1 MIDLDKVYFK
11 SKVEGKLS
19 SQNLI
24 DLKNMLHDIEHSRKK
39 LQENVY
45 ITNRNIKNTESNL
58 AWVNWFPVKFF
69 FKRSISSKKSALLT
83 LREKSAELDSEIKKH
98 QLGLEIQISDKLENI
113 FGSLSYQFNN
123 LISIDK
129 AWDVTTSRRTDRV
142 VERTA
147 ADNVIERKEVR
158 LKLSDSSK
166 ILCDYQ
172 ALNFG
177 NANGDDLHIYPQFIF
192 MESSNDI
199 ALIDIQHV
207 TIDFSYVNFIESEKV
222 PFYSKIVDHAWAK
235 SNKDGSRDKRFA
247 DNYQIPI
254 VRYGELHLKSKS
266 GLNEVYMF
274 SKPES
279 AREFKSLFD
288 EYKTALIKDGV

>member
-1 MIDLDKVYFK
+1 MIDLDKVYFN
-11 SKVEGKLS
+11 SKAVGKLS

-24 DLKNMLHDIEHSRKK
+24 ELKDILHNIDKEKSK
-39 LQENVY
+39 LQESFFD
-45 ITNRNIKNTESNL
+45 ITRKIESIESSL
-58 AWVNWFPVKFF
+58 VWIDWFPARLF
-69 FKRSISSKKSALLT
+69 FKRNMSSKKEALFT
-83 LREKSAELDSEIKKH
+83 LREKSKKLDCEIKNH
-98 QLGLEIQISDKLENI
+98 QLRLEIKISDKLESI
-113 FGSLSYQFNN
+113 FGSLGYQFNN
-123 LISIDK
+123 LASIDK

-158 LKLSDSSK
+158 LTLSDSSK

-177 NANGDDLHIYPQFIF
+177 NANGDDLHIYPQFIL
-192 MESSNDI
+192 MESSHDI

-207 TIDFSYVNFIESEKV
+207 TIDFSFVNFIESEKV
-222 PFYSKIVDHAWAK
+222 PLDSNIVDYAWEK
-235 SNKDGSRDKRFA
+235 SNKDGSRDKRFT

-279 AREFKSLFD
+279 AMTFKKLFD
-288 EYKTALIKDGV
+288 EYKSALMKDDV

>member
-11 SKVEGKLS
+11 SKAVGKLS
-19 SQNLI
+19 SQSLI
-24 DLKNMLHDIEHSRKK
+24 DLKSMLHNIDKEKSK
-39 LQENVY
+39 LQENFFY
-45 ITNRNIKNTESNL
+45 INRNIEDIESNL
-58 AWVNWFPVKFF
+58 AWINWFPVKIF
-69 FKRSISSKKSALLT
+69 FKRNISSKKEALFT
-83 LREKSAELDSEIKKH
+83 LREKSTKLDSEIKKH
-98 QLGLEIQISDKLENI
+98 QLGLEIQISDKLESI

-123 LISIDK
+123 LTSIDK

-158 LKLSDSSK
+158 LTLSDSSK

-177 NANGDDLHIYPQFIF
+177 NANGDDLHIYPQFLF
-192 MESSNDI
+192 MESSYDI

-222 PFYSKIVDHAWAK
+222 PLDSNIVDYAWAK
-235 SNKDGSRDKRFA
+235 SNKDGSRDKRFT

-254 VRYGELHLKSKS
+254 VRYGELHLKSKT

-279 AREFKSLFD
+279 AMAFKNLFD
-288 EYKTALIKDGV
+288 EYKSALMKDGV

>member
-11 SKVEGKLS
+11 SKVVGKLS

-24 DLKNMLHDIEHSRKK
+24 DLKNMLHDIEHSRRK
-39 LQENVY
+39 LQDNVH
-45 ITNRNIKNTESNL
+45 ITNENIKDTESNL
-58 AWVNWFPVKFF
+58 AWINWFPAKLF

-113 FGSLSYQFNN
+113 FGSLSYQFNK

-147 ADNVIERKEVR
+147 ANNVIERKEVR
-158 LKLSDSSK
+158 LKLSDSPK

-222 PFYSKIVDHAWAK
+222 PFDSKIVDHAWAK
-235 SNKDGSRDKRFA
+235 SNKDGSRDKRFT

-274 SKPES
+274 SQPES
-279 AREFKSLFD
+279 AREFKNLFD